1 MIKETEEASYE
12 LPSFVGQLKA
22 QGFSKVCFMLPAYN
36 VGGGTWELCQIAI
49 FLAEHTDLEV
59 FYMDY
64 SNGYPSFLLAG
75 SRVKIV
81 EYKDE
86 DSNFCIEEPCV
97 VITNLTRVVLLKNM
111 NPENKILFWHYETAP
126 VDWNALFLLNETNR
140 FLQLCS
146 KSNSVMFHDWSAW
159 NILEAQSGLQFQRKY
174 LWVMIPHKPPNKPPR
189 EMVHPDEIH
198 VVCLGR
204 LGYEKIQGLYKVMEL
219 FAAYDSSKKRVL
231 HVVGDGKYRRQAEQY
246 SEKFRNAL
254 TIRFTG
260 TIPKNE
266 LDQYLLTHADV
277 VFAMGISAL
286 EGAALHIPSVVIPV
300 STKPIKEDW
309 FYFLY
314 ETKDYCVGILP
325 EQKEA
330 FGVRFRTFSEIIDAV
345 SSPKGKKII
354 GNRCYCYYAAN
365 HESLEAIAAKCIG
378 GCVESGLTMQMLRD
392 CIHYIPYNHLAVKNV
407 TFFGIKR
414 QTPIWNE

>member
-1 MIKETEEASYE
+1 MIKDTEEIPSE
-12 LPSFVGQLKA
+12 LSSFVGQLKA
-22 QGFSKVCFMLPAYN
+22 QGFSRVCFMLPAYN

-64 SNGYPSFLLAG
+64 NNGYPSFLLAG

-81 EYKDE
+81 AYKDE

-111 NPENKILFWHYETAP
+111 NPTNKILFWHYETAP

-159 NILEAQSGLQFQRKY
+159 NILETQSGLQFQRNY
-174 LWVMIPHKPPNKPPR
+174 LWVVIPRKPPNKLPR

-204 LGYEKIQGLYKVMEL
+204 LGYEKIQGLYKVMDL
-219 FAAYDSSKKRVL
+219 FAAHSTRKKKVL
-231 HVVGDGKYRRQAEQY
+231 HIVGDGKYRRQAERY
-246 SEKFRNAL
+246 SEKFRNVL
-254 TIRFTG
+254 TVEFTG
-260 TIPKNE
+260 TIPKDE
-266 LDQYLLTHADV
+266 LDQYLLTYGDV
-277 VFAMGISAL
+277 VFAMGMSTL

-300 STKPIKEDW
+300 STKPIDGDW

-314 ETKDYCVGILP
+314 DTKDYCVGILP
-325 EQKEA
+325 EQKDA
-330 FGVRFRTFSEIIDAV
+330 FDVHFHTFSEIIDAICCRG
-345 SSPKGKKII
+345 GKKKT
-354 GNRCYCYYAAN
+354 GDKCYRYYAARYA
-365 HESLEAIAAKCIG
+365 SLEAVAAKCVR
-378 GCVESGLTMQMLRD
+378 GCVDSRLTMEMVRD
-392 CIHYIPYNHLAVKNV
+392 CIQYIPYNHLAVKEIN
-407 TFFGIKR
+407 FLGIKKEI
-414 QTPIWNE
+414 PIWNE